1 MFPIHDENPV
11 SIIPAVTYTVIAA
24 CVGVFLWQITRSPDQ
39 QQIIVYA
46 LGAIPAVLL
55 GGMELGSDVAMVPDK
70 VTVFTSMFLHG
81 GWMHLIG
88 NMLFLWVFGNNIEA
102 AMGHVKYAMFYMLCG
117 IAAFLAQA
125 LPDAVSIIPMIG
137 ASGAISG
144 VLGAYLC
151 LYPQAKVLLVIP
163 VIFHVVKLP
172 AMAVLIIWFVM
183 QLVSSVTT
191 TTEPG
196 GGGVAFGA
204 HIGGF
209 IAGMVL
215 VGLFKKSNVRLH
227 IPFIHFNPFN
237 R

>member
-1 MFPIHDENPV
+1 MFPVHDENPV
-11 SIIPAVTYTVIAA
+11 SIIPVVTYALLAA

-39 QQIIVYA
+39 QQVIVYA
-46 LGAIPAVLL
+46 LGAIPAVLV
-55 GGMELGSDVAMVPDK
+55 GGMELGADIAMVPDK
-70 VTVFTSMFLHG
+70 ATVITSMFLHG

-102 AMGHVKYAMFYMLCG
+102 AMGHVKFAMFYVVCG

-125 LPDAVSIIPMIG
+125 LPDIASTVPMIG

-144 VLGAYLC
+144 ILGAYLC
-151 LYPQAKVLLVIP
+151 LYPQARVLMVIPMIFRAIKMPAMVVLL
-163 VIFHVVKLP
+163 
-172 AMAVLIIWFVM
+172 IWFGM
-183 QLVSSVTT
+183 QLVSSVTVAA
-191 TTEPG
+191 EPG

-209 IAGMVL
+209 VAGML
-215 VGLFKKSNVRLH
+215 FVGLFKNSNVRLH